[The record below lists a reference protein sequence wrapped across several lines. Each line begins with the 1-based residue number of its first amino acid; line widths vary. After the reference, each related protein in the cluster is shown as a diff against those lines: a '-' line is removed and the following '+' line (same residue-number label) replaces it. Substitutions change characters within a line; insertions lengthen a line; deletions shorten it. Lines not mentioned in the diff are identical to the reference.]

1 MNIIITSGGT
11 SENIDNVRKI
21 TNSATGM
28 LGSIIANEFIKKH
41 DKNIK
46 KLYYLCPKTAILPN
60 LNKKIKIVEITNT
73 ESLKNKIEE
82 LLQKNKIDVFVHA
95 MAVSDYTPISIQ
107 DQNGNIIT
115 NSKISSSL
123 SEITIKLK
131 PTPKIISIIK
141 KISPKTKLVGFK
153 LLSNVK
159 KQELVNVAYNLLQKN
174 DCDFVLANDTKNI
187 TTKKHIGYLVNKD
200 KQITKCNTKQQIAEE
215 IVKNLIKELK
225 YEIWI

>member
-21 TNSATGM
+21 TNTATGA
-28 LGSIIANEFIKKH
+28 LGSIIANEFIKKY

-46 KLYYLCPKTAILPN
+46 KLYYLCPKTVILPN
-60 LNKKIKIVEITNT
+60 LSKQIKIIEITDT
-73 ESLKNKIEE
+73 ESLKNKIEK
-82 LLQKNKIDVFVHA
+82 LLQKNKIDIFVHA
-95 MAVSDYTPISIQ
+95 MAVSDYTVDKIL
-107 DQNGNIIT
+107 DQNNNEIL
-115 NSKISSSL
+115 NNKISSSL
-123 SEITIKLK
+123 SELTIKLK

-187 TTKKHIGYLVNKD
+187 SNKKHIGYLINKD
-200 KQITKCNTKQQIAEE
+200 KKITKCNTKQQIAEE